1 LRPGEYPRQEEK
13 AFRRGDHA
21 AHGAGGVQ
29 KDEPKS
35 EFVQNELFAAAEE
48 KAKATAPGEIE
59 VTGINSGAAKGRAL
73 DGEEEEEEEEEEQEQ
88 EQEEQEELEE
98 QEQEVQEEEVLV
110 EEAQEEE
117 EEEEEQED
125 EEEEED
131 AHVGG

>member
-1 LRPGEYPRQEEK
+1 MRPGEYPRQEEK

-59 VTGINSGAAKGRAL
+59 VTGMNSGAAKGRAL
-73 DGEEEEEEEEEEQEQ
+73 DCLSQDAPPEAAMVTALTPSGTQQ
-88 EQEEQEELEE
+88 RT
-98 QEQEVQEEEVLV
+98 VL
-110 EEAQEEE
+110 
-117 EEEEEQED
+117 
-125 EEEEED
+125 
-131 AHVGG
+131 